1 MVIHLVLSILMPSV
15 KNKNY
20 SLVFTEKNL
29 INNIFN
35 ILYVYI
41 QLAIIGPLD
50 FDRQLE
56 DIDQNE

>member
-1 MVIHLVLSILMPSV
+1 MPSV

-35 ILYVYI
+35 KLYVYI

-50 FDRQLE
+50 FGRQLE

>member
-29 INNIFN
+29 IYNIFK